1 MAKRI
6 IQNGKYNVV
15 TCTDCGCVFA
25 FDKVDIEVD
34 ADGKSIIVCSQ
45 CDAVNTPTE
54 KK

>member
-25 FDKVDIEVD
+25 FDQVDVEVD
-34 ADGKSIIVCSQ
+34 TDGKSTITCPQ
-45 CDAVNTPTE
+45 CETVNTPTE